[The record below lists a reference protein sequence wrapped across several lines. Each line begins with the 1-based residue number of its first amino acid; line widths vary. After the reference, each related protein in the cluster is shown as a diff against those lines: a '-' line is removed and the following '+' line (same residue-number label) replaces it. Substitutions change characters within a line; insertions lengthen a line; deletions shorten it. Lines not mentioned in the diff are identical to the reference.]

1 VPVRQGDVYF
11 VHLDAPCE
19 SEPGFPHYLLVVQS
33 NDLNESD
40 INTVVVC
47 CLTTTLSRARSP
59 GNVLL
64 APGEGGMPEQSVVN
78 VSQMLTVNKSRLT
91 DRRAVLDHVRMREV
105 VAGIRLL
112 LEGEQGLP

>member
-1 VPVRQGDVYF
+1 MPVRQGDVYF
-11 VHLDAPCE
+11 VNLDDPCA
-19 SEPGFPHYLLVVQS
+19 SEPGYPHYLLVVQS
-33 NDLNESD
+33 NELNESD

-47 CLTTTLSRARSP
+47 CLTTTLSRGRSP

-91 DRRAVLDHVRMREV
+91 DRRAVLDYVRVREV
-105 VAGIRLL
+105 IAGIRLI
-112 LEGEQGLP
+112 LEGERGLP